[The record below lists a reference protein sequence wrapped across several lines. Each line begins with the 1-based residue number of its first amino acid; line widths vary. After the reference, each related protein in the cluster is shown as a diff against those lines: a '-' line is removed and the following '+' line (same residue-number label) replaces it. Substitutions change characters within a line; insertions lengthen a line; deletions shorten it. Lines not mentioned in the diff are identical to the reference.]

1 MKTQEYDVI
10 GMHCVSC
17 SVAIS
22 KLVKRNKGVSDVE
35 IKLADSKLIV
45 SFDES
50 SVTDKDIVD
59 SVARLGYRAV
69 VTK

>member
-1 MKTQEYDVI
+1 MKTQTYDVV

-45 SFDES
+45 SYD
-50 SVTDKDIVD
+50 
-59 SVARLGYRAV
+59 
-69 VTK
+69 

>member
-1 MKTQEYDVI
+1 MKTQTYDVV

-45 SFDES
+45 SYDES
-50 SVTDKDIVD
+50 LVTDQMVVD
-59 SVARLGYRAV
+59 SVARLGYKA
-69 VTK
+69 KIEK